1 MLFQTNA
8 LGVMCVM
15 VTIFVLLSHACMKQS
30 VRVINGVFMANA
42 KILNAGRKSKKF
54 DNTYSHIIYN
64 SSILTNHYEKYQNC
78 FYFSTDEDCRG
89 SQQCV
94 GHG

>member
-1 MLFQTNA
+1 MIFQTNA

-54 DNTYSHIIYN
+54 DNTYSHVL
-64 SSILTNHYEKYQNC
+64 LTNTKTIVKSVKSNPISLLKRQLQ
-78 FYFSTDEDCRG
+78 G
-89 SQQCV
+89 MP
-94 GHG
+94 